1 MNFQHEKNVFCH
13 FIKIVLLVTNFKL
26 VKSKFKKTY
35 LCGNKYFG
43 MREKIHKAVEIMK
56 EGGIILYPTDTIW
69 GIGCDATNE
78 EAIKK
83 IYKLKKRVETQSM
96 LVLVENERMLQN
108 IVEVSSLAWDL
119 IDLSEKPTTI
129 IYDDPKNVAKNI
141 IADDNTL
148 GVRLI
153 EPIFLK
159 QLIGK
164 LKSPIVSTSAN
175 ISGAPSPR
183 NFEDIS
189 EDIKNGVD
197 YILDIKVDSKTSKS
211 SCIIKL
217 TKDSKITIIRK

>member
-1 MNFQHEKNVFCH
+1 
-13 FIKIVLLVTNFKL
+13 
-26 VKSKFKKTY
+26 
-35 LCGNKYFG
+35 

-129 IYDDPKNVAKNI
+129 IYDDPKNVAKSI
-141 IADDNTL
+141 IAKDNTL
-148 GVRLI
+148 GVRMI

-164 LKSPIVSTSAN
+164 LKKPIVSTSAN
-175 ISGAPSPR
+175 ISGTPSPR
-183 NFEDIS
+183 NFDDIS
-189 EDIKNGVD
+189 EEIKNGVD
-197 YILDIKVDSKTSKS
+197 YILDINVDSNTSKS
-211 SCIIKL
+211 SCIMKL

>member
-1 MNFQHEKNVFCH
+1 
-13 FIKIVLLVTNFKL
+13 
-26 VKSKFKKTY
+26 
-35 LCGNKYFG
+35 
-43 MREKIHKAVEIMK
+43 
-56 EGGIILYPTDTIW
+56 
-69 GIGCDATNE
+69 
-78 EAIKK
+78 
-83 IYKLKKRVETQSM
+83 
-96 LVLVENERMLQN
+96 MLQN

-141 IADDNTL
+141 IAEDNTL

>member
-96 LVLVENERMLQN
+96 LVLV
-108 IVEVSSLAWDL
+108 
-119 IDLSEKPTTI
+119 
-129 IYDDPKNVAKNI
+129 
-141 IADDNTL
+141 
-148 GVRLI
+148 
-153 EPIFLK
+153 
-159 QLIGK
+159 
-164 LKSPIVSTSAN
+164 
-175 ISGAPSPR
+175 
-183 NFEDIS
+183 
-189 EDIKNGVD
+189 
-197 YILDIKVDSKTSKS
+197 KTKE
-211 SCIIKL
+211 CC
-217 TKDSKITIIRK
+217 KI

>member
-1 MNFQHEKNVFCH
+1 MK
-13 FIKIVLLVTNFKL
+13 
-26 VKSKFKKTY
+26 
-35 LCGNKYFG
+35 
-43 MREKIHKAVEIMK
+43 EKIHKAVEVMK

-83 IYKLKKRVETQSM
+83 VYKLKKRVETQSM

-129 IYDDPKNVAKNI
+129 IYDDPKNVAPNI
-141 IADDNTL
+141 IAKDNSL
-148 GVRLI
+148 GVRLV
-153 EPIFLK
+153 EPMFLK

-164 LKSPIVSTSAN
+164 LKKPIVSTSAN
-175 ISGAPSPR
+175 ISGFPSPR
-183 NFEDIS
+183 NFDEIS
-189 EDIKNGVD
+189 DEIKNGVD
-197 YILDIKVDSKTSKS
+197 YILDIKTDNKGAKS
-211 SCIIKL
+211 SSILKL

>member
-1 MNFQHEKNVFCH
+1 MK
-13 FIKIVLLVTNFKL
+13 
-26 VKSKFKKTY
+26 
-35 LCGNKYFG
+35 
-43 MREKIHKAVEIMK
+43 EKIHKAVEVMK

-83 IYKLKKRVETQSM
+83 IYNLKQREETKSM

-129 IYDDPKNVAKNI
+129 IYDDPKNVAENI

-148 GVRLI
+148 GIRMI

-164 LKSPIVSTSAN
+164 LKNPIVSTSAN
-175 ISGAPSPR
+175 ITGEASPK
-183 NFEDIS
+183 NLSDIS
-189 EDIKNGVD
+189 ETIKKGVD
-197 YILDIKVDSKTSKS
+197 FILDINVDSKNPKS
-211 SCIIKL
+211 SSIIKL
-217 TKDSKITIIRK
+217 TKDSKVTIIRK

>member
-1 MNFQHEKNVFCH
+1 MK
-13 FIKIVLLVTNFKL
+13 
-26 VKSKFKKTY
+26 
-35 LCGNKYFG
+35 
-43 MREKIHKAVEIMK
+43 EKIHKAVEIMK

-69 GIGCDATNE
+69 GIGCDATNK
-78 EAIKK
+78 EAINK

-129 IYDDPKNVAKNI
+129 IYDEPKNVASNI
-141 IADDNTL
+141 IAKDNTL
-148 GVRLI
+148 GVRMI

-164 LKSPIVSTSAN
+164 LKGPIVSTSAN
-175 ISGAPSPR
+175 VSGSASPQ
-183 NFEDIS
+183 NFDDIS
-189 EDIKNGVD
+189 KEIKNGVD
-197 YILDIKVDSKTSKS
+197 YILDIKVDNKSSKS
-211 SCIIKL
+211 SCIMKL

>member
-1 MNFQHEKNVFCH
+1 MK
-13 FIKIVLLVTNFKL
+13 
-26 VKSKFKKTY
+26 
-35 LCGNKYFG
+35 
-43 MREKIHKAVEIMK
+43 EKIHKAVEVMK

-129 IYDDPKNVAKNI
+129 IYDEPKNVAKNI
-141 IADDNTL
+141 IAGDNTL
-148 GVRLI
+148 GIRMI

-175 ISGAPSPR
+175 ISGTPSPK
-183 NFEDIS
+183 NFNDIAD
-189 EDIKNGVD
+189 EIKNGVD
-197 YILDIKVDSKTSKS
+197 YILDIAVDNQNSKS
-211 SCIIKL
+211 SCIMKL

>member
-1 MNFQHEKNVFCH
+1 MK
-13 FIKIVLLVTNFKL
+13 
-26 VKSKFKKTY
+26 
-35 LCGNKYFG
+35 
-43 MREKIHKAVEIMK
+43 EKIHKAVEVMK

-83 IYKLKKRVETQSM
+83 IYKLKQRTETKSM

-148 GVRLI
+148 GIRMI

-164 LKSPIVSTSAN
+164 LKNPIVSTSAN
-175 ISGAPSPR
+175 VSGDASPK
-183 NFEDIS
+183 NLSDIS
-189 EDIKNGVD
+189 ETIKNGVD
-197 YILDIKVDSKTSKS
+197 YILDINVDSNSSKS
-211 SCIIKL
+211 SSIIKL
-217 TKDSKITIIRK
+217 TKDSKVTIIRK

>member
-1 MNFQHEKNVFCH
+1 MK
-13 FIKIVLLVTNFKL
+13 
-26 VKSKFKKTY
+26 
-35 LCGNKYFG
+35 
-43 MREKIHKAVEIMK
+43 EKIHKAVEVMK

-78 EAIKK
+78 EAINR

-119 IDLSEKPTTI
+119 IDLSERPTTI
-129 IYDDPKNVAKNI
+129 IYDEPKNVAKNI
-141 IADDNTL
+141 IAEDNTL
-148 GVRLI
+148 GVRMI

-175 ISGAPSPR
+175 ISGSPSPKSF
-183 NFEDIS
+183 NDIAD
-189 EDIKNGVD
+189 EIKNGVD
-197 YILDIKVDSKTSKS
+197 YILDINVDSNNSKS
-211 SCIIKL
+211 SSIIKL
-217 TKDSKITIIRK
+217 TKDSKVTIIRK

>member
-1 MNFQHEKNVFCH
+1 MK
-13 FIKIVLLVTNFKL
+13 
-26 VKSKFKKTY
+26 
-35 LCGNKYFG
+35 
-43 MREKIHKAVEIMK
+43 EKIHKAVEVMK

-78 EAIKK
+78 EAINR

-119 IDLSEKPTTI
+119 IDLSERPTTI
-129 IYDDPKNVAKNI
+129 IYDEPKNVAKNI
-141 IADDNTL
+141 IAEDNTL
-148 GVRLI
+148 GVRMI

-175 ISGAPSPR
+175 ISGYPSPKSL
-183 NFEDIS
+183 NDIS
-189 EDIKNGVD
+189 DEIKNGVD
-197 YILDIKVDSKTSKS
+197 YILDINVDSNNSKS
-211 SCIIKL
+211 SSIIKL
-217 TKDSKITIIRK
+217 TKDSKVTIIRK